1 MFDLLNRIRQVD
13 PRKFTP
19 TQWVMVAVGVI
30 VALWVLSTVLSIVT
44 TIMPF
49 VVLGIVAYVAYRVLS
64 SRSED
69 AAKVQQQRREASISQ
84 ADASAQRA
92 SDQVAAVRARRLV
105 EPTIDPKTGLET
117 VDIARLEEQERRLM
131 QQTQQADADEVQ
143 RQLEERRKRLLGNQ
157 SSE

>member
-1 MFDLLNRIRQVD
+1 MFDLLNRIRRVD

-30 VALWVLSTVLSIVT
+30 VALWVLSTLLSIAT

-49 VVLGIVAYVAYRVLS
+49 VVLGILFYVGYRALS
-64 SRSED
+64 SRSEE
-69 AAKVQQQRREASISQ
+69 AAKVQQQKREAAVSQ
-84 ADASAQRA
+84 ADASADRA
-92 SDQVAAVRARRLV
+92 QEQVEAVRARRLV

-131 QQTQQADADEVQ
+131 QQAKQADADEVQ

>member
-1 MFDLLNRIRQVD
+1 
-13 PRKFTP
+13 
-19 TQWVMVAVGVI
+19 
-30 VALWVLSTVLSIVT
+30 
-44 TIMPF
+44 
-49 VVLGIVAYVAYRVLS
+49 
-64 SRSED
+64 
-69 AAKVQQQRREASISQ
+69 
-84 ADASAQRA
+84 ASAQRA

>member
-19 TQWVMVAVGVI
+19 TQWVVVAVGII

-49 VVLGIVAYVAYRVLS
+49 VVLGIVAYVAYRVLI

-69 AAKVQQQRREASISQ
+69 AAKVQQQQREASISQ
-84 ADASAQRA
+84 ADASTQRA
-92 SDQVAAVRARRLV
+92 SEQVEAVRARRLV

-131 QQTQQADADEVQ
+131 QQAKQADADEVQ

-157 SSE
+157 RSE